1 MFSYLR
7 TLTTWHCPHLPT
19 TAAAIDRFLLPT
31 GPTAANLQQRVCCC
45 GPMLGQTSPADRRTD
60 TVPFHRPCSTYYAY
74 SANKSAFSLVTLL
87 STLHLLLSAVM
98 RVRAAAPLL
107 LGARR
112 PPLSIDISC
121 SHGAQQQTRRTP
133 LLRSNDGTVDG
144 RIDAQTDRGTD
155 TGPLYRPCS
164 AYCTGSANN
173 NDSECQIS

>member
-1 MFSYLR
+1 VFSYLR

-60 TVPFHRPCSTYYAY
+60 TVPIHRLCSTYYAY

-112 PPLSIDISC
+112 CRSTSRVRTALSSKPAAHRC
-121 SHGAQQQTRRTP
+121 C
-133 LLRSNDGTVDG
+133 G
-144 RIDAQTDRGTD
+144 RM
-155 TGPLYRPCS
+155 TG
-164 AYCTGSANN
+164 
-173 NDSECQIS
+173 Q